1 MVRSLFRGMLSGT
14 GVLRREVHVSSS
26 PKTDTGFDRSKIN
39 PLREAWIEAVKD
51 SDVSRLTSLVS
62 DDFVW
67 VHGDGRCISGKEQ
80 LRTDCLHAFQ
90 RFDAEPS
97 VLSSEVSLRGKRAIE
112 LLEVETVR
120 TAIGNDPSVREH
132 FTYVVVFALQSDT
145 SWKVSRIIELPN

>member
-1 MVRSLFRGMLSGT
+1 M
-14 GVLRREVHVSSS
+14 
-26 PKTDTGFDRSKIN
+26 DTGFDRSKIN
-39 PLREAWIEAVKD
+39 SLRQAWIDAVKD

-67 VHGDGRCISGKEQ
+67 VHGDGRCISGKAEIG
-80 LRTDCLHAFQ
+80 TDFSHAFE

-120 TAIGNDPSVREH
+120 TAIGNDPSVRER
-132 FTYVVVFALQSDT
+132 FTYVVVFCQQSSAT
-145 SWKVSRIIELPN
+145 WKVSRIIALPD